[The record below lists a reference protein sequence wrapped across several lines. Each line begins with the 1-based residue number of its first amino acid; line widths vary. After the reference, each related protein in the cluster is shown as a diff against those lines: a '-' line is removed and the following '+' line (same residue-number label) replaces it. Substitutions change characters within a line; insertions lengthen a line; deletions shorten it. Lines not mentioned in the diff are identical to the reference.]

1 MNELIEIEREV
12 GEIVAIS
19 SLKFS
24 QESLEEDDLEYEE
37 FPEPPQVEEVKK
49 EGEGEGDEEQP
60 PPEEE
65 EGEGDDKKED
75 FKVEEYQWT
84 ITNKKP
90 KNLVQVYMQLK
101 EQNAIHEIKN
111 AEEYSS
117 SQYESI
123 SKSLDEFITRV
134 VSGDLNGKNPI
145 IQVVFME

>member
-1 MNELIEIEREV
+1 LRSKES
-12 GEIVAIS
+12 EIVAIS

-24 QESLEEDDLEYEE
+24 QEIVEEDVEYEE
-37 FPEPPQVEEVKK
+37 FPEPPPVEEVKK
-49 EGEGEGDEEQP
+49 EGEGEGEEEQP
-60 PPEEE
+60 PPEE

-75 FKVEEYQWT
+75 FKIEDHQWT

-90 KNLVQVYMQLK
+90 KNLVQVYIQLK
-101 EQNAIHEIKN
+101 ERSHVHEIKN

-134 VSGDLNGKNPI
+134 VGGDLKGKNSI